1 MIDLSGKVAVV
12 TGGSRGI
19 GRAICLRLAQQG
31 ADVCFSYRGNVAA
44 ADEARAAVEVAGRRG
59 VSVQADV
66 AQPAS
71 AAGLVARA
79 IEEFGRID
87 ILVNNAGIT
96 RDDLIMRMT
105 PEAWTEVLQTNLS
118 GAFYTIKAAT
128 RPMLRARSGRIVN
141 ITSVS
146 GQAGQMG
153 QANYSSAN

>member
-44 ADEARAAVEVAGRRG
+44 ADEARAAVEFAGRRG

-79 IEEFGRID
+79 PARELASR
-87 ILVNNAGIT
+87 GIT
-96 RDDLIMRMT
+96 CNAVAPGFIETELTRELPEALLTEIRSRTPLERFGT
-105 PEAWTEVLQTNLS
+105 PEEVAAAVAFLS
-118 GAFYTIKAAT
+118 SDEAGVITGPGPAA
-128 RPMLRARSGRIVN
+128 
-141 ITSVS
+141 
-146 GQAGQMG
+146 
-153 QANYSSAN
+153 